1 MSGPNVTLGVIA
13 PYADDVITSRAALT
27 EFCGVLEEC
36 GVESVWTVE
45 HVLEADAYEPRYPY
59 SDDGRMPRRFVPMAD
74 PLELLAFFAALTTT
88 ITLGTSVVV
97 APLHSPVVL
106 AKRAS
111 TLANLSGGR
120 FELGLGIGWQKEE
133 YASVGVP
140 YADRG
145 VRLDECI
152 GAMRALWA
160 DRPASFDGRFV
171 SFERVHSLPTPPSGR
186 VPIVLGGNSRPA
198 VARCARTGDGW
209 FPHAISHDDFAA
221 GAALL
226 RALAQEAGRS
236 PDDIPISICPGST
249 DYARAFD
256 VDFVR
261 PYVEHGAHA
270 LGDHHRD
277 RATAGRAASARQ
289 HSALPRRG
297 PRQARMINVL
307 DVLTVQPGA
316 LAEVRTRVRDVYA
329 PAIEVLGARLAQTWI
344 APPVELHDDPIELL
358 LLWECTDTA
367 AYWQVRVGAAR
378 SSTILAFWRDLE
390 PLLVSR
396 TRRIMVDPDDTSV
409 LR

>member
-1 MSGPNVTLGVIA
+1 
-13 PYADDVITSRAALT
+13 
-27 EFCGVLEEC
+27 
-36 GVESVWTVE
+36 
-45 HVLEADAYEPRYPY
+45 
-59 SDDGRMPRRFVPMAD
+59 
-74 PLELLAFFAALTTT
+74 
-88 ITLGTSVVV
+88 
-97 APLHSPVVL
+97 
-106 AKRAS
+106 
-111 TLANLSGGR
+111 
-120 FELGLGIGWQKEE
+120 
-133 YASVGVP
+133 
-140 YADRG
+140 
-145 VRLDECI
+145 
-152 GAMRALWA
+152 MRALWA

-171 SFERVHSLPTPPSGR
+171 SFERVHSLPTPPSG
-186 VPIVLGGNSRPA
+186 PSRSCSAATAGPPSP
-198 VARCARTGDGW
+198 RCARTGDGW

-261 PYVEHGAHA
+261 PYVEHGGTR
-270 LGDHHRD
+270 LVIT
-277 RATAGRAASARQ
+277 TAIAQPQDVPQVREQ

-307 DVLTVQPGA
+307 DVLTVQPGT

-367 AYWQVRVGAAR
+367 AYWQVRVRLHDRAR
-378 SSTILAFWRDLE
+378 SLPSGATSNRCSS
-390 PLLVSR
+390 PGQ
-396 TRRIMVDPDDTSV
+396 RRIMVDPDDTSV